1 MITVTA
7 IRIWPAY
14 NFLLKHMAIES
25 EEGEE
30 YRTSVVIPK
39 SLQKAVAHYCIDH
52 ELTFTD
58 VVTESLREYLAKHNR
73 IPPK

>member
-1 MITVTA
+1 
-7 IRIWPAY
+7 
-14 NFLLKHMAIES
+14 MATES

-58 VVTESLREYLAKHNR
+58 VVIEALTEYLAKYNR
-73 IPPK
+73 VPPK

>member
-1 MITVTA
+1 
-7 IRIWPAY
+7 
-14 NFLLKHMAIES
+14 MAIEN
-25 EEGEE
+25 EEDEE

-58 VVTESLREYLAKHNR
+58 VVTEALRQYLAKHDR
-73 IPPK
+73 PPTK

>member
-1 MITVTA
+1 M
-7 IRIWPAY
+7 
-14 NFLLKHMAIES
+14 LLAVRDTLATENDDD
-25 EEGEE
+25 ED

-58 VVTESLREYLAKHNR
+58 AVIDALREYLAKHDR
-73 IPPK
+73 

>member
-1 MITVTA
+1 
-7 IRIWPAY
+7 
-14 NFLLKHMAIES
+14 MATES
-25 EEGEE
+25 DEGEE

-58 VVTESLREYLAKHNR
+58 AVTEALREYLAKHNR
-73 IPPK
+73 TPPK

>member
-1 MITVTA
+1 
-7 IRIWPAY
+7 
-14 NFLLKHMAIES
+14 MAS
-25 EEGEE
+25 NDDEGED

-58 VVTESLREYLAKHNR
+58 AVIEALKEYLVKHER
-73 IPPK
+73 

>member
-1 MITVTA
+1 ME
-7 IRIWPAY
+7 
-14 NFLLKHMAIES
+14 HMATES
-25 EEGEE
+25 EEGED

-58 VVTESLREYLAKHNR
+58 AVIDALTEYLAKHNR
-73 IPPK
+73 TATK

>member
-1 MITVTA
+1 M
-7 IRIWPAY
+7 
-14 NFLLKHMAIES
+14 LGHMATES
-25 EEGEE
+25 EEGED

-58 VVTESLREYLAKHNR
+58 VVTESLKEYLAKHSR
-73 IPPK
+73 TPPE

>member
-1 MITVTA
+1 M
-7 IRIWPAY
+7 
-14 NFLLKHMAIES
+14 LKHMATES
-25 EEGEE
+25 EEGED

-58 VVTESLREYLAKHNR
+58 AVIDALTEYLAKHNR
-73 IPPK
+73 TPPG

>member
-1 MITVTA
+1 
-7 IRIWPAY
+7 
-14 NFLLKHMAIES
+14 MATEG
-25 EEGEE
+25 EEGED

-58 VVTESLREYLAKHNR
+58 VVIEALRDYLAEHNP

>member
-1 MITVTA
+1 MRLSVRGTLA
-7 IRIWPAY
+7 A
-14 NFLLKHMAIES
+14 ED
-25 EEGEE
+25 EGED

-58 VVTESLREYLAKHNR
+58 AVIEALREYLAKHDR
-73 IPPK
+73 SSR

>member
-7 IRIWPAY
+7 IRIWSAY
-14 NFLLKHMAIES
+14 NFLLKHMATDS
-25 EEGEE
+25 EEGED

-58 VVTESLREYLAKHNR
+58 VVTEALRDYLAKHTSS
-73 IPPK
+73 K

>member
-1 MITVTA
+1 
-7 IRIWPAY
+7 
-14 NFLLKHMAIES
+14 MATDN
-25 EEGEE
+25 EEDEE

-58 VVTESLREYLAKHNR
+58 VVTDALRQYLAKHDR
-73 IPPK
+73 TASK

>member
-1 MITVTA
+1 
-7 IRIWPAY
+7 
-14 NFLLKHMAIES
+14 MAPDN
-25 EEGEE
+25 EEDEE

-58 VVTESLREYLAKHNR
+58 VVTEALRQYLAKHDHTAS
-73 IPPK
+73 K

>member
-1 MITVTA
+1 
-7 IRIWPAY
+7 
-14 NFLLKHMAIES
+14 MAAES
-25 EEGEE
+25 EEGED

-58 VVTESLREYLAKHNR
+58 VVTDALKEYLAKYNR
-73 IPPK
+73 TPPK

>member
-1 MITVTA
+1 MPTDDE
-7 IRIWPAY
+7 
-14 NFLLKHMAIES
+14 ES
-25 EEGEE
+25 ED

-58 VVTESLREYLAKHNR
+58 AVIAALTEYLAKHER
-73 IPPK
+73 SSKQ